1 MCRAWKH
8 SSPRRPCE
16 RRDSSQVF
24 ANSRWAFPSWKAH
37 PPVAPVEHVSHCLSS
52 QRAVQTSGVAPTAAG
67 LGGASDAKGAL
78 IIHAVVA
85 REHAAARVAVTGPGA
100 TRSAVGGAGDVC
112 QGSVG
117 IYAADEEYDREG
129 SGQASPGQA
138 QRGSF
143 GAGKDHRC
151 SPAPPPSDRHSRYN
165 RCGRSLEMRNM
176 RGKLE
181 HILEGRGVREG
192 SLTKRRAGETEEADA
207 NRF

>member
-1 MCRAWKH
+1 MQSVEALVPAQALRAEGLE
-8 SSPRRPCE
+8 PGLRQLE
-16 RRDSSQVF
+16 VGV
-24 ANSRWAFPSWKAH
+24 
-37 PPVAPVEHVSHCLSS
+37 PVVEGAPTRCARGAREPLPQLATCGADL
-52 QRAVQTSGVAPTAAG
+52 GVAPTAAG

-151 SPAPPPSDRHSRYN
+151 SPLLRLRIGTAVTIAVGEASKCEICVGNWNTSLKGGVYGKAP
-165 RCGRSLEMRNM
+165 
-176 RGKLE
+176 
-181 HILEGRGVREG
+181 
-192 SLTKRRAGETEEADA
+192 
-207 NRF
+207 

>member
-1 MCRAWKH
+1 MQSVEALVPAQALRAEGLE
-8 SSPRRPCE
+8 PGLRQLE
-16 RRDSSQVF
+16 VGV
-24 ANSRWAFPSWKAH
+24 
-37 PPVAPVEHVSHCLSS
+37 PVVEGAPTRCARGAREPLPQLATCGADL
-52 QRAVQTSGVAPTAAG
+52 GVAPTAAG
-67 LGGASDAKGAL
+67 LGRASDAKGAL

-100 TRSAVGGAGDVC
+100 TRSAVSGAGDVC

-151 SPAPPPSDRHSRYN
+151 SPPLRLRISRYN
-165 RCGRSLEMRNM
+165 HCGRSPEMRNM

-181 HILEGRGVREG
+181 HILEGRGVR
-192 SLTKRRAGETEEADA
+192 
-207 NRF
+207 

>member
-1 MCRAWKH
+1 MQSVEALVPAQALRAEGLE
-8 SSPRRPCE
+8 PGLRQLE
-16 RRDSSQVF
+16 VGV
-24 ANSRWAFPSWKAH
+24 
-37 PPVAPVEHVSHCLSS
+37 PVVEGAPTRCARGAREPLPQLATCGADL
-52 QRAVQTSGVAPTAAG
+52 GVAPTAAG

-151 SPAPPPSDRHSRYN
+151 SPPLRLRMSTAVTIRLGEAPKCEICVGN
-165 RCGRSLEMRNM
+165 WNTSLK
-176 RGKLE
+176 G
-181 HILEGRGVREG
+181 GVYGEG
-192 SLTKRRAGETEEADA
+192 SLTKRRAGKP
-207 NRF
+207 RR